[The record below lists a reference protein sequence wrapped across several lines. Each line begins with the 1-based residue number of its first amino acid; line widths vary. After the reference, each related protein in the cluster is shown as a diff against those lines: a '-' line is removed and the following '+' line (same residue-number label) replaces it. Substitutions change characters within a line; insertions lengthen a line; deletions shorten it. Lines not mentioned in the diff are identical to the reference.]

1 MLSDAKIRKLK
12 PTDNCTPARPDKYSD
27 QQGLQLLIR
36 SSGTKTWISAYR
48 FDGKQ
53 QKSTLGTYPHMGLAE
68 ARIANAN
75 IKSLIASGINP
86 KNKKRQ
92 DKLANEQA
100 KMFND
105 YALEW
110 LEERE
115 RNVKPRTYQQ
125 DYNRM
130 HKDVIPSFE
139 GIALKDVTFEDCRL
153 MADEIEK
160 RVNDNG
166 DRPREVTRRTID
178 LVANILKRAKRER
191 IIDQNP
197 IDDLKALYPKAKSQH
212 MKHVDIDELPALLQ
226 AIEDYHGHDQTRLG
240 MKFLAYSFCR
250 TIELRMMKWTHID
263 FPNRLWRVDIDNLKV
278 ARKHVVPLSDQMLAV
293 LEEMKPITGHY
304 EYVFYNTGTQQ
315 PYSEEFINNALDILG
330 YAGKQTGHGF
340 RHIASTNLNELGYMG
355 DAIEK
360 QMAHDKK
367 SSIRA
372 VYNHAQHL
380 EERRK
385 IMQVWADFL
394 DLLRDKGEVVDFQ
407 TARQQIE
414 SSLAKS
420 DKRLT
425 KHNKHIMINALLNQ
439 GLTREDLK
447 RFMIESESIPNS
459 M

>member
-1 MLSDAKIRKLK
+1 MLTDVKIRSLK
-12 PTDNCTPARPDKYSD
+12 PSEKCTAARPDKHSD
-27 QQGLQLLIR
+27 QEGLQLWVR
-36 SSGTKTWISAYR
+36 SSGRKTWISAYR

-53 QKSTLGTYPHMGLAE
+53 KNTTLGTYPQMSLAE
-68 ARIANAN
+68 ARVANAN
-75 IKSLIASGINP
+75 IKALISKGINP

-92 DKLANEQA
+92 EKLDNEQA

-115 RNVKPRTYQQ
+115 RNVAPRTYQQ

-139 GIALKDVTFEDCRL
+139 GIALKDMTFEDCKL
-153 MADEIEK
+153 MADDIES
-160 RVNDNG
+160 RTNNEG
-166 DRPREVTRRTID
+166 ASPREVTRRTID
-178 LVANILKRAKRER
+178 LVGNILRRAMRER
-191 IIDQNP
+191 LIEVNHTDG
-197 IDDLKALYPKAKSQH
+197 LKELYPKAKTKH
-212 MKHVDIDELPALLQ
+212 MKHVELSELPKLLQ
-226 AIEDYHGHDQTRLG
+226 DIEGYHGHDQTRLG

-250 TIELRMMKWTHID
+250 TIELRMMKWEHID
-263 FPNRLWRVDIDNLKV
+263 FPNRLWRVDIDNLKI

-293 LEEMKPITGHY
+293 LKEMKSITGHY
-304 EYVFYNTGTQQ
+304 EYVFYHTGMHK

-330 YAGKQTGHGF
+330 YGGKQTGHGF

-380 EERRK
+380 DERRK

-407 TARQQIE
+407 AARQQIE
-414 SSLAKS
+414 KS
-420 DKRLT
+420 FTQPPK
-425 KHNKHIMINALLNQ
+425 ALLSNLENDALIKVLLDR
-439 GLTREDLK
+439 GLSSEDIQRLAGK
-447 RFMIESESIPNS
+447 V
-459 M
+459 